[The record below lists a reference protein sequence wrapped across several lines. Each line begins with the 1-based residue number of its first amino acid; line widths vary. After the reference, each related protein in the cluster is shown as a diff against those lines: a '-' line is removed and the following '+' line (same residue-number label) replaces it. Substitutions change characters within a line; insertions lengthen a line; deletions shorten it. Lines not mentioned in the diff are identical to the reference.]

1 MSKQLFKSSA
11 IVGVMTMISRLMGFA
26 RDMLLANIF
35 GVNAATDAFFVAF
48 KIPNFLRRL
57 FAEGAFA
64 HAFVPVLSEYNQK
77 GDRVALKLF
86 IDKTAGTLALVQ
98 LLLTAVGIVAAP
110 LLIMLFAP
118 GFLWESGQYELAVQ
132 LLQIT
137 FPYLLFITLT
147 AFSGGIL
154 NAQGKFAVP
163 AITPVF
169 LNICMIIAAV
179 WISPLMAK
187 PIVALAWG
195 VFAAGLVQLVFQ
207 IPALIQLGLLPKMRW
222 GWHDAGVRRVIHLMA
237 PAIFGVSAVQ
247 INLLIDTLFA
257 SFLPSGSV
265 SWLYYSDRL
274 VEFPLGIFGV
284 AISTVILPSLAK
296 THAAADVRAFSRS
309 LDWGLKLVLLIGLP
323 ATMGL
328 AFLSEPLLSTLFQ
341 YNEFGVE
348 DVHMTS
354 KSLTAFSLGLL
365 AFILIKVLAPG
376 FTARHDTQ
384 TPVRYGMYSIV
395 CNLVLNALLLAP
407 LAHAGPAL
415 ATTLSAYLNAG
426 LLLLT
431 LLKRK
436 TYQPCQAWPRVILR
450 TLLATVG
457 MSGFLYY
464 FVDAAS
470 WLGLGGSQRSLHL
483 ALVIGM
489 AILIYGLLLVLFGFR
504 PSQLSESQTADS

>member
-1 MSKQLFKSSA
+1 
-11 IVGVMTMISRLMGFA
+11 MTMISRLMGFA

-35 GVNAATDAFFVAF
+35 GVNAGTDAFFVAF

-77 GDRVALKLF
+77 GDHAALKLF

-98 LLLTAVGIVAAP
+98 LLLTIVGIIAAP

-118 GFLWESGQYELAVQ
+118 GFLWENGQYELAVQ

-147 AFSGGIL
+147 AFAGAIL
-154 NAQGKFAVP
+154 NAQAKFAVP

-169 LNICMIIAAV
+169 LNICMIIAAI
-179 WISPLMAK
+179 WLSPLMDK

-195 VFAAGLVQLVFQ
+195 VFAAGLVQLLFQ
-207 IPALIQLGLLPKMRW
+207 IPALMQLGLLPKMRW
-222 GWHDAGVRRVIHLMA
+222 GWGDAGVRRVIHLMA

-284 AISTVILPSLAK
+284 AISTAILPSLAK
-296 THAAADVRAFSRS
+296 THAADDVQAFSKA

-323 ATMGL
+323 ATLGL

-341 YNEFGVE
+341 YNEFGAE
-348 DVHMTS
+348 DVRMTS

-384 TPVRYGMYSIV
+384 TPVHFGMYSVV
-395 CNLVLNALLLAP
+395 CNLMLNVVLVAP

-436 TYQPCQAWPRVILR
+436 TYRPCRAWPGFIFR
-450 TLLATVG
+450 TLLATAS

-470 WLGLGGSQRSLHL
+470 WLSWRGTQRSLHL
-483 ALVIGM
+483 ALEIGT
-489 AILIYGLLLVLFGFR
+489 AILIYSLVLLLLGFR
-504 PSQLSESQTADS
+504 PRQLSESQVVDS

>member
-1 MSKQLFKSSA
+1 
-11 IVGVMTMISRLMGFA
+11 MTMISRLMGFA

-35 GVNAATDAFFVAF
+35 GVSGGTDAFFVAF

-77 GDRVALKLF
+77 GDRMALKLF
-86 IDKTAGTLALVQ
+86 VDKTAGTLALIQ
-98 LLLTAVGIVAAP
+98 LLLTVVGIVAAP

-118 GFLWESGQYELAVQ
+118 GFLWESGQYDLAVQ

-147 AFSGGIL
+147 AFAGGVL
-154 NAQGKFAVP
+154 NAEGKFAVP

-169 LNICMIIAAV
+169 LNLCMIIAAV
-179 WISPLMAK
+179 WISPLMDK

-195 VFAAGLVQLVFQ
+195 VFAAGIVQLVFQ

-222 GWHDAGVRRVIHLMA
+222 GWHDAGVRRVIRLMT

-296 THAAADVRAFSRS
+296 THAAADAQAFSRS

-323 ATMGL
+323 ATLGL

-341 YNEFGVE
+341 YNEFGAE
-348 DVHMTS
+348 DVRMTS

-376 FTARHDTQ
+376 YTARHDTQ

-395 CNLVLNALLLAP
+395 SNLALNALLVVP

-415 ATTLSAYLNAG
+415 ATTLSAYINAG

-436 TYQPCQAWPRVILR
+436 TYQPCRTWPGFILR
-450 TLLATVG
+450 TLLATAS
-457 MSGFLYY
+457 MSGFLHY
-464 FVDAAS
+464 FVDASAWLS
-470 WLGLGGSQRSLHL
+470 WGGSQRSLHL
-483 ALVIGM
+483 GIMIVM
-489 AILIYGLLLVLFGFR
+489 AILIYGLVLVLLGFR
-504 PSQLSESQTADS
+504 PSQLNTSQTTNS

>member
-1 MSKQLFKSSA
+1 
-11 IVGVMTMISRLMGFA
+11 
-26 RDMLLANIF
+26 
-35 GVNAATDAFFVAF
+35 
-48 KIPNFLRRL
+48 
-57 FAEGAFA
+57 
-64 HAFVPVLSEYNQK
+64 
-77 GDRVALKLF
+77 
-86 IDKTAGTLALVQ
+86 
-98 LLLTAVGIVAAP
+98 
-110 LLIMLFAP
+110 MLFAP
-118 GFLWESGQYELAVQ
+118 GFLWESGQYELAVH

-147 AFSGGIL
+147 AFAGGIL
-154 NAQGKFAVP
+154 NSEGKFAIP

-195 VFAAGLVQLVFQ
+195 VFAAGIVQLGFQ
-207 IPALIQLGLLPKMRW
+207 IPALMQLGLLPKMQW

-237 PAIFGVSAVQ
+237 PAIFAVSAVQ

-296 THAAADVRAFSRS
+296 THAADNVQAFSKS
-309 LDWGLKLVLLIGLP
+309 LDWGLKLVLIIGLP
-323 ATMGL
+323 ATLGL
-328 AFLSEPLLSTLFQ
+328 ALLSEPLLSTLFQ
-341 YNEFGVE
+341 YNEFGAE
-348 DVHMTS
+348 DVRMTS

-365 AFILIKVLAPG
+365 AFIFIKVLAAG
-376 FTARHDTQ
+376 FTSRHDTQ
-384 TPVRYGMYSIV
+384 TPVRFGIYSIM
-395 CNLVLNALLLAP
+395 CNLALNALLVVP

-436 TYQPCQAWPRVILR
+436 AYLPCQAWPRFILR
-450 TLLATVG
+450 TLLATTS
-457 MSGFLYY
+457 MSVFLYY
-464 FVDAAS
+464 FVDSAL
-470 WLGLGGSQRSLHL
+470 WLNWGGSQRSLHL

-489 AILIYGLLLVLFGFR
+489 AILIYGLVLVLLGFR
-504 PSQLSESQTADS
+504 PKQLSESQSANS